1 MVVMPRY
8 LAIIYRRGMV
18 EPISQ
23 AFTNAENFAEA
34 VKHFAGT
41 MELPKD
47 ADALRIIEHQ

>member
-18 EPISQ
+18 EPINQ

-34 VKHFAGT
+34 VKHFVGT

-47 ADALRIIEHQ
+47 ADALRIVEHT